1 MRQVEIVLTREIE
14 GAVGR
19 HVGDTCEVLF
29 RQWDGIA
36 PLAFQAKEQWLFVD
50 WILPTISGVEVCRRV
65 KLAPE
70 SAHCYVTMVLDRIDA
85 DAARRSLQAGADD
98 YMVGPLNHSRLLDRI
113 LVGDRS
119 SYVEKYC
126 FDAGELTID
135 PATHE
140 ARWDGRSLRLT
151 SHELQV
157 LHLLA
162 HNPGRVFSRG
172 DLVRELGKDPRHI
185 DGRTVD
191 VWITRVR
198 KALRDAEA
206 SDLVRTVRQIGY
218 ALSDTA

>member
-1 MRQVEIVLTREIE
+1 MRQVEIVLTSEVE

-19 HVGDTCEVLF
+19 HVGEASEVLF
-29 RQWDGIA
+29 RQWDGMA
-36 PLAFQAKEQWLFVD
+36 PLWPQAKEQWLFVD
-50 WILPTISGVEVCRRV
+50 WILPTISGVEACRRV

-70 SAHCYVTMVLDRIDA
+70 SAHCYVTMVLDGIDT
-85 DAARRSLQAGADD
+85 DAARRSLEAGADD
-98 YMVGPLNHSRLLDRI
+98 YVVGPLNLSKLLGRI
-113 LVGDRS
+113 LAGDRS
-119 SYVEKYC
+119 SFVERYC

-140 ARWDGRSLRLT
+140 ARWNGRSLRLT

-162 HNPGRVFSRG
+162 HNPGRVFKRE
-172 DLVRELGKDPRHI
+172 DLVREVGKDPRHI

-198 KALRDAEA
+198 RALRDAGA
-206 SDLVRTVRQIGY
+206 TDLVRTVRQLGY